1 MKIQFNKVKF
11 TIETMKIQFNKV
23 TFNKV
28 TFTININLKGIDF

>member
-28 TFTININLKGIDF
+28 TFIININLKGIDF